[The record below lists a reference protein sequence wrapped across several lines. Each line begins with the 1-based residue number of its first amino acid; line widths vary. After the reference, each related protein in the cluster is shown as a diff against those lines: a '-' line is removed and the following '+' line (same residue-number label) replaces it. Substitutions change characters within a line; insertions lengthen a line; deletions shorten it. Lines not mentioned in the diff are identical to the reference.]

1 MRRLF
6 YISIFGSFVGLSIWV
21 VQPRMFFSHRTSPPR
36 TAPQVINRLSPP
48 SVYVPPSANLA
59 AANQCLMNT
68 AGCSVSSM
76 SSYSQPAKLPYL
88 KSTGTQGLAVSEVE
102 RIVSQAVGEA
112 QARNARATIAV
123 TDRVGN
129 VLVVYQMAGASGTFN
144 ISGGRG
150 VNGGLENISVLPSSF
165 AAISK
170 ALTGAYLS
178 SKGNAFSSRTA
189 SQIVQD
195 HFNPGQASQPAG
207 PLFGVQFSQLSC
219 SDLMRRAVDG
229 MIGPKR
235 SPLGLSAD
243 PGGLPLYK
251 NGEVVGGIGVISDGI
266 YGLDLN
272 IIDIDQSV
280 DELIAVAGTSGFSAP
295 VDIQAQ
301 RISVDG
307 RTLRFVDS
315 TALLSNPAAAAPY
328 ASLPGAPMA
337 VPGYVNAFASAGTVF
352 GTPISGIRPDTG
364 AFAGLSAD
372 IVVDALN
379 ANRYPPIAG
388 TDGLL
393 TQNEVTQILSSA
405 LSVANR
411 ARAQIRRPLSS
422 PAQVTISIVDTQ
434 GAVLG
439 LIRSA
444 DAPVFGTDVS
454 LQKARTA
461 AFFSN
466 TNAAIELQSV
476 ADASYLTPAMNSS
489 VAQYVTDLRAFLN
502 NPNALSDGVAYSNRA
517 VGNLARPYFPDGIDG
532 APRGPLSKSISNWSP
547 FSQGLQLDVIY
558 NNFIATATGSPLVG
572 CTGLSKLQNGIQ
584 IFPGSV
590 PIYRGSQ
597 LVGGIGVSGDGI
609 DQDDMISFLGLANAG
624 LSLNT
629 GIANAP
635 LNLRADTIVPAGTG
649 TRLRYVQCPQ
659 SPFINSTAQNVC
671 AGF

>member
-1 MRRLF
+1 MRRWF
-6 YISIFGSFVGLSIWV
+6 YFSLVGGFVGVAAFVLQQRLVIPHR
-21 VQPRMFFSHRTSPPR
+21 VQPERSEAEANVRPFVNPAAQNAR
-36 TAPQVINRLSPP
+36 TAANPCLA
-48 SVYVPPSANLA
+48 SVS
-59 AANQCLMNT
+59 
-68 AGCSVSSM
+68 GCSGVGQSR
-76 SSYSQPAKLPYL
+76 YLQLAPAKLPYL
-88 KSTGTQGLAVSEVE
+88 KSTGIQGLSVIEVE
-102 RIVSQAVGEA
+102 RIVSQAVAEA
-112 QARNARATIAV
+112 QARNTRATIAV
-123 TDRVGN
+123 SDRVGN
-129 VLVVYQMAGASGTFN
+129 VLLVYQMTGSAGTFT
-144 ISGGRG
+144 ISGGRTIS
-150 VNGGLENISVLPSSF
+150 GGLENINVLPSSF

-251 NGEVVGGIGVISDGI
+251 NGEVVGGIGVISDAI
-266 YGLDLN
+266 YGVDLN
-272 IIDIDQSV
+272 IIDIDQSN
-280 DELIAVAGTSGFSAP
+280 DELIAFAGSSGFSAP

-315 TALLSNPAAAAPY
+315 TSLLSNPAAAAPL
-328 ASLPGAPMA
+328 AGLPGVAIA
-337 VPGYVNAFASAGTVF
+337 VPGYSNAFASAGTVF
-352 GTPISGIRPDTG
+352 GTPLSGIRPDTG
-364 AFAGLSAD
+364 VFASLNAD
-372 IVVDALN
+372 IVVDAFN
-379 ANRYPPIAG
+379 VNRYPPMAG
-388 TDGLL
+388 SDGFL
-393 TQNEVTQILSSA
+393 TQSEVTEILRSGMEVS
-405 LSVANR
+405 NR
-411 ARAQIRRPLSS
+411 ARAQIRRPLGSA
-422 PAQVTISIVDTQ
+422 AQVTISVVDTQ
-434 GAVLG
+434 GVVLG

-461 AFFSN
+461 AFFSSSI
-466 TNAAIELQSV
+466 AATELQSLAAANYLIPAASSSVSQYV
-476 ADASYLTPAMNSS
+476 ADMR
-489 VAQYVTDLRAFLN
+489 VFLN
-502 NPNALSDGVAYSNRA
+502 NPNALADGTAYSNRA
-517 VGNLARPYFPDGIDG
+517 IGNLARPYFPDGIATG
-532 APRGPLSKSISNWSP
+532 PRGPLSKPIAAWSP

-558 NNFIATATGSPLVG
+558 NNFVATATGSSLVG
-572 CTGLSKLQNGIQ
+572 CTGLTKLANGIQ

-590 PIYRGSQ
+590 PIYRGNQ
-597 LVGGIGVSGDGI
+597 LVGAIGVSGDGI

-624 LSLNT
+624 VNLAT

-635 LNLRADTIVPAGTG
+635 SPIRADTIMPAGAG

-659 SPFINSTAQNVC
+659 SPFNGSTQQNVC
-671 AGF
+671 EGL

>member
-1 MRRLF
+1 MKRWFYFSLITGVVSAGVFVFQQRLVIPHRF
-6 YISIFGSFVGLSIWV
+6 YPERGEVEIRSESS
-21 VQPRMFFSHRTSPPR
+21 
-36 TAPQVINRLSPP
+36 A
-48 SVYVPPSANLA
+48 VPIIQHARI
-59 AANQCLMNT
+59 AANPCL
-68 AGCSVSSM
+68 ASVSGCGGAGQSRYLQ
-76 SSYSQPAKLPYL
+76 SVPAKLPYL
-88 KSTGTQGLAVSEVE
+88 KSTGTQGLSVPEVE
-102 RIVSQAVGEA
+102 KIVSQAVAEA
-112 QARNARATIAV
+112 QARNIRATIAV
-123 TDRVGN
+123 SDRVGN
-129 VLVVYQMAGASGTFN
+129 VLLVYQMTGSAGTFS
-144 ISGGRG
+144 ISGGR
-150 VNGGLENISVLPSSF
+150 NISGGLENINVLPSSF

-251 NGEVVGGIGVISDGI
+251 NGEVVGGIGVISDAI

-272 IIDIDQSV
+272 IIDIDQSN
-280 DELIAVAGTSGFSAP
+280 DELIAFAGTSGFSAP

-315 TALLSNPAAAAPY
+315 TSLLSNPAVAAAL
-328 ASLPGAPMA
+328 ASLPGVAVA
-337 VPGYVNAFASAGTVF
+337 VPGYSNAFASAGTVF
-352 GTPISGIRPDTG
+352 GTPLSGIRPDTG
-364 AFAGLSAD
+364 VFASLNAD
-372 IVVDALN
+372 IVVDGFN
-379 ANRYPPIAG
+379 VNRYPPIAG
-388 TDGLL
+388 TDGFL
-393 TQNEVTQILSSA
+393 TQAEVTEILRSA
-405 LSVANR
+405 MAVSNR
-411 ARAQIRRPLSS
+411 ARAQIRRPLGSA
-422 PAQVTISIVDTQ
+422 AQVTISVVDTQ

-466 TNAAIELQSV
+466 VVAAAELQSLP
-476 ADASYLTPAMNSS
+476 AANYLIPANTSS
-489 VAQYVTDLRAFLN
+489 VSQYVTDMRVFLN
-502 NPNALSDGVAYSNRA
+502 NPSALADGTAYSNRA
-517 VGNLARPYFPDGIDG
+517 IGNLARPYFPDGIG
-532 APRGPLSKSISNWSP
+532 TGPNGPLSKSITAWSP
-547 FSQGLQLDVIY
+547 FSQGLQLDMIY
-558 NNFIATATGSPLVG
+558 NNFVATATGSPLVG
-572 CTGLSKLQNGIQ
+572 CTGLTKLSNGIQ

-590 PIYRGSQ
+590 PVYRGNQ
-597 LVGGIGVSGDGI
+597 LVGAIGVSGDGI

-624 LSLNT
+624 VNLAS

-635 LNLRADTIVPAGTG
+635 ASIRADTIVPAGTG

-659 SPFINSTAQNVC
+659 SPFNGSTQQNVC
-671 AGF
+671 EGL